1 MINHGVK
8 AGDRTSFMTSLPYQ
22 MAVALLE
29 PDAQFALSPP
39 SVMPSPAVQS
49 LMSRITV
56 VADDSL
62 LPHYPVEWPARISVV
77 TPQGRQEK
85 LVRHVPG
92 DSARP
97 MDQASLKAKF
107 DRLVEPLLCDKA
119 SPLWRTAIEAL
130 HSAERP
136 IALMQQLDQIIER
149 ASTADATL
157 A

>member
-1 MINHGVK
+1 
-8 AGDRTSFMTSLPYQ
+8 
-22 MAVALLE
+22 
-29 PDAQFALSPP
+29 
-39 SVMPSPAVQS
+39 MPSPAVQS

-56 VADDSL
+56 VADDDL
-62 LPHYPVEWPARISVV
+62 LPHYPAEWPARISVV

-85 LVRHVPG
+85 LVSHVPG

-97 MDQASLKAKF
+97 IDQAGLKAKF
-107 DRLVEPLLCDKA
+107 DRLVALVLGEMA

-149 ASTADATL
+149 VPTG
-157 A
+157 